1 MWLPA
6 PPLWWVVVFYA
17 ALALL
22 AIEPRLRP
30 PRRWLFVL
38 ASLWAAVGC
47 CAVERSP
54 LRSWFE
60 NEPPQLACTFV
71 AVGHGTSVLVEF
83 ADGQTL
89 LYDAGHMGTP
99 TSGASTISAVL
110 WSRGITHLDAVVLS
124 HADADHYNA
133 LPELLRRF
141 SVGVVYVSP
150 VMFHREP
157 ESVLAL
163 RKAIEEHGIPLK
175 TIDSRQT
182 LRLSGDARCR
192 VLHPPRRGVP
202 GSDNAN
208 SIVLALEYAG
218 RRILLPGDLET
229 PGLED
234 VLEEEPLPTDVVMA
248 PHHGSARSN
257 PRGFAAWATPA
268 WVVISGGRSRD
279 AGPVVDAYRSAGAEV
294 LHTAH
299 DGAVRVCIRENELT
313 VDCWQDYA
321 WRRKFHRAE
330 RAK

>member
-1 MWLPA
+1 
-6 PPLWWVVVFYA
+6 
-17 ALALL
+17 
-22 AIEPRLRP
+22 
-30 PRRWLFVL
+30 
-38 ASLWAAVGC
+38 
-47 CAVERSP
+47 
-54 LRSWFE
+54 
-60 NEPPQLACTFV
+60 
-71 AVGHGTSVLVEF
+71 
-83 ADGQTL
+83 
-89 LYDAGHMGTP
+89 
-99 TSGASTISAVL
+99 SAVL

-279 AGPVVDAYRSAGAEV
+279 
-294 LHTAH
+294 
-299 DGAVRVCIRENELT
+299 
-313 VDCWQDYA
+313 
-321 WRRKFHRAE
+321 
-330 RAK
+330 